1 MKAFILLLGCS
12 AALILPTPSPRPASV
27 GAVTSSHK
35 AAAPAKTAER
45 GRTKKK
51 PKTAAGFGAKK
62 PQKKPAHGT
71 GHKAA
76 AKLLEEHRGDID
88 AAQAERFDAYME
100 KLRRNDPELFA
111 DVARARRCDPDGP
124 ARGREKLLA
133 MTWDVVADYL
143 PTETVDASLDARLSR
158 VATLEELRRNDPELF
173 ADVARARRCDP
184 DGPAR
189 GREKLLAMTWD
200 VVADY
205 LPTETVDASLDAR
218 LSRVAAFARGRCLD
232 VGCGDGS
239 MVPHLRERTYRGVD
253 LSGRMVDLARKH
265 HPDAQFAKAGF
276 FEFLARESTAW
287 DTILFV
293 AALQFFPDVGAV
305 LSACASHLAPGG
317 RVVIAHARGATFV
330 REERHGNPAVVEA
343 LPAVE
348 DLLATGEFG
357 LAHAGGDLDDFYL
370 VVLEG
375 T

>member
-12 AALILPTPSPRPASV
+12 AALVLPTPSPRPASV
-27 GAVTSSHK
+27 GAVASSYE
-35 AAAPAKTAER
+35 APAKTSSEQ
-45 GRTKKK
+45 GRWTKKK
-51 PKTAAGFGAKK
+51 AKTAAGFGAKK
-62 PQKKPAHGT
+62 PQKKPALG
-71 GHKAA
+71 KAA

-111 DVARARRCDPDGP
+111 DVAR
-124 ARGREKLLA
+124 
-133 MTWDVVADYL
+133 V
-143 PTETVDASLDARLSR
+143 
-158 VATLEELRRNDPELF
+158 
-173 ADVARARRCDP
+173 RRCDP

-253 LSGRMVDLARKH
+253 LSGRMVDLARKR

-317 RVVIAHARGATFV
+317 RVVIAHARGAAFV
-330 REERHGNPAVVEA
+330 REERRGNPAVVKA

-357 LAHAGGDLDDFYL
+357 LAHAGDDLDDFYL
-370 VVLEG
+370 VVLER